1 LTAPSPPTP
10 HPSLRPPRRERGPGG
25 EGAVELATVHA
36 LGWLAVACGVG
47 MLLAVLLVAPG
58 LNGIFG
64 PLTYGRWMP
73 LHLDLVLYGWLALP
87 LVALLFRA
95 FLEDGAEPAAEMS
108 VRVWSGSLMVGA
120 VGWLTGETTGKAFLD
135 WSGVPRVLFLLSM
148 VVLAGVLAAG
158 LVDRWRAGR
167 PVRGLWVLWT
177 GLLTVPLAL
186 GVATSPSTYPP
197 VNPDTGGPTGASLLG
212 STLCVIAILAG
223 TPLLLG
229 LARVGSMRRA
239 AFEVFG
245 ALGVHSLFFAAVAVG
260 DHSHR
265 EPLQVAA
272 VASLLVWAWLLPR
285 WLWRFEWPDG
295 SRPWLLA
302 FLAWGGALLAT
313 AVPMFLP
320 GFLDRIKFTNAL
332 VGHAHLAMAG
342 AASSFAALILVVV
355 NDRTRL
361 RGCLGDR
368 GSFALWHGGNAVHVT
383 ALAAA
388 GWIEALDPGA
398 VFRGEM
404 AITVCYLVRALA
416 GAAMLAAAWRW
427 VAVAVRRFEASR
439 ALTPGLSS
447 AHSPLPEVRV
457 GAWEKGR
464 G

>member
-1 LTAPSPPTP
+1 
-10 HPSLRPPRRERGPGG
+10 
-25 EGAVELATVHA
+25 VELATVHA
-36 LGWLAVACGVG
+36 LSWLAAACAVG
-47 MLLAVLLVAPG
+47 MLLALLLVAPELG
-58 LNGIFG
+58 RVLG

-73 LHLDLVLYGWLALP
+73 LHLNLALYGWLALP

-95 FLEDGAEPAAEMS
+95 FGAGRGAQMS
-108 VRVWSGSLMVGA
+108 VQVWSGSLMVGA

-135 WSGVPRVLFLLSM
+135 WSGVSRAVFLFGM

-167 PVRGLWVLWT
+167 PVRGLWALWM
-177 GLLTVPLAL
+177 GLLAVPAAL
-186 GVATSPSTYPP
+186 WMATSPATYPP

-212 STLCVIAILAG
+212 STLCVIAIFAG

-229 LARVGSMRRA
+229 LERTGGIADMRRA
-239 AFEVFG
+239 AWTVFG
-245 ALGVHSLFFAAVAVG
+245 ALGVHSLFFLAVARG

-265 EPLQVAA
+265 EPLQIAA

-285 WLWRFEWPDG
+285 WLRHFEWPDG

-302 FLAWGGALLAT
+302 FLAWGGALLVT

-368 GSFALWHGGNAVHVT
+368 GSFALWHGGNAVHVA
-383 ALAAA
+383 ALVAA
-388 GWIEALDPGA
+388 GWVEMADPGA

-404 AITVCYLVRALA
+404 AITACYLVRTLA
-416 GAAMLAAAWRW
+416 GAAMMAAAWRW
-427 VAVAVRRFEASR
+427 AAEAVRRFEASR
-439 ALTPGLSS
+439 AL
-447 AHSPLPEVRV
+447 APEPS
-457 GAWEKGR
+457 WETL
-464 G
+464 